1 MRYQLLF
8 KSKYMKKHL
17 ILRFSIARIIVVLSL
32 SFSGFLQAQ
41 TPKGKLFI
49 IGGGD
54 RSDALMKQVL
64 SVADLSKKDYIVV
77 LPMSSEE
84 PDSSFVYFKTQMVK
98 LTPNPIVM
106 LNFTAATAQ
115 NKVLTDSLQKA
126 KLIFISGGDQVRF
139 MNVVQNTPVK
149 TAIQKAYENGS
160 TISGTSAGAAVMS
173 EKMITGNQKLQKQY
187 SGTFDN
193 IRYDN
198 LETTEGLGL
207 LKTAIIDQHFL
218 KRNRYNR
225 LLSALVEFPALTGI
239 GIDESTAIIVRNN
252 QIEVAGESEVI
263 VVRNPKGILKAQ
275 KNNLISIENLQMS
288 IYTAGQK
295 FNIK

>member
-1 MRYQLLF
+1 MKNQLLRQF
-8 KSKYMKKHL
+8 FCQTNAL
-17 ILRFSIARIIVVLSL
+17 IVFFLT
-32 SFSGFLQAQ
+32 SFFLQAQ
-41 TPKGKLFI
+41 APKGKLFI

-54 RSDALMKQVL
+54 RSDDLMKQVL
-64 SVADLSKKDYIVV
+64 SVADLTKKDFIVV

-84 PDSSFVYFKTQMVK
+84 PDSSFIFFKTQMIK
-98 LTPNPIVM
+98 LTSNPIVM
-106 LNFTAATAQ
+106 LNFNATTAQ
-115 NKVLTDSLQKA
+115 NKTLTDSLQKA

-139 MNVVQNTPVK
+139 MNVVHNTPIK

-173 EKMITGNQKLQKQY
+173 EKMITGNQKLQKEY

-198 LETTEGLGL
+198 LETSEGLGL
-207 LKTAIIDQHFL
+207 LKTAVIDQHFL

-225 LLSALVEFPALTGI
+225 LLSALVELPALTGI
-239 GIDESTAIIVRNN
+239 GIDEGTAIIVRNN
-252 QIEVAGESEVI
+252 QVEVAGESEVI
-263 VVRNPKGILKAQ
+263 VVRNPKGILKAK

>member
-1 MRYQLLF
+1 MKNRLPSHFSYQKILIVMLLF
-8 KSKYMKKHL
+8 T
-17 ILRFSIARIIVVLSL
+17 VSL
-32 SFSGFLQAQ
+32 LQAQ
-41 TPKGKLFI
+41 SPKGKLFI

-64 SVADLSKKDYIVV
+64 SVSELTKKDFIVV

-84 PDSSFVYFKTQMVK
+84 PDSSFIFFKTQMAK

-106 LNFTAATAQ
+106 LNFNKETAQ
-115 NKVLTDSLQKA
+115 NKKLTDSLQKA
-126 KLIFISGGDQVRF
+126 KLIFISGGDQTRF
-139 MNVVQNTPVK
+139 MNVVQNTPIQ
-149 TAIQKAYENGS
+149 TAIQKAYQNGS

-173 EKMITGNQKLQKQY
+173 EKMITGNQKLQKEY

-198 LETTEGLGL
+198 LETAEGLGL

-225 LLSALVEFPALTGI
+225 LLSALVEFPTLTGI

-263 VVRNPKGILKAQ
+263 VVKNPKGILKSK
-275 KNNLISIENLQMS
+275 KNNLISIENLHMS

-295 FNIK
+295 FNIQ

>member
-1 MRYQLLF
+1 MKNQPLFTFSFQKYCLLLF
-8 KSKYMKKHL
+8 LFGGY
-17 ILRFSIARIIVVLSL
+17 
-32 SFSGFLQAQ
+32 FLQAQ

-54 RSDALMKQVL
+54 RSDDLMKQVL
-64 SVADLSKKDYIVV
+64 SVAELSKKDYIVV

-84 PDSSFVYFKTQMVK
+84 PDSSFIFFKTQMVK
-98 LTPNPIVM
+98 LTSNPIVM
-106 LNFTAATAQ
+106 LNFNKETAK
-115 NKVLTDSLQKA
+115 NKTLTDSLQKA
-126 KLIFISGGDQVRF
+126 KLIFISGGDQVLF
-139 MNVVQNTPVK
+139 MNVVQNNPIK

-173 EKMITGNQKLQKQY
+173 EKMITGNQKLQKEY

-198 LETTEGLGL
+198 LETSEGLGL

-225 LLSALVEFPALTGI
+225 LFSALVEFPTLTGI
-239 GIDESTAIIVRNN
+239 GIDEATAIIVRNN

-263 VVRNPKGILKAQ
+263 VVRNPKGILKA
-275 KNNLISIENLQMS
+275 KHNNLISIESLQMS

>member
-1 MRYQLLF
+1 MKNRLPSHFSYQKILIVILLF
-8 KSKYMKKHL
+8 TVSQ
-17 ILRFSIARIIVVLSL
+17 
-32 SFSGFLQAQ
+32 LQAQ
-41 TPKGKLFI
+41 SPKGKLFI

-64 SVADLSKKDYIVV
+64 SVSELTKKDFIVV

-84 PDSSFVYFKTQMVK
+84 PDSSFIFFKTQMAK

-106 LNFTAATAQ
+106 LNFNKETAQ
-115 NKVLTDSLQKA
+115 NKKLTDSLQKA
-126 KLIFISGGDQVRF
+126 KLIFISGGDQTRF
-139 MNVVQNTPVK
+139 MNVVQNTPIQM
-149 TAIQKAYENGS
+149 AIQKAYQNGS

-173 EKMITGNQKLQKQY
+173 EKMITGNQKLQKEY

-198 LETTEGLGL
+198 LETAEGLGL

-225 LLSALVEFPALTGI
+225 LLSALVEFPTLTGI

-263 VVRNPKGILKAQ
+263 VVKNPKGILKSK
-275 KNNLISIENLQMS
+275 KNNLISIENLHMS

-295 FNIK
+295 FNIQ

>member
-1 MRYQLLF
+1 
-8 KSKYMKKHL
+8 MKKPL
-17 ILRFSIARIIVVLSL
+17 SSLYSFACIVFITLL
-32 SFSGFLQAQ
+32 SFFCTSMQAQ
-41 TPKGKLFI
+41 TAKGKLFI

-64 SVADLSKKDYIVV
+64 QVADLKSKDYIVV

-84 PDSSFVYFKTQMVK
+84 PDSSFLFFKDQMVK
-98 LTPNPIVM
+98 LTKNPIVM
-106 LNFTAATAQ
+106 LNFNSETAQ
-115 NKVLTDSLQKA
+115 NKALADSVQKA
-126 KLIFISGGDQVRF
+126 KLIFISGGDQTRF
-139 MNVVQNTPVK
+139 MKVVHNTPIK

-173 EKMITGNQKLQKQY
+173 EKMITGNQKLEKEY

-193 IRYDN
+193 IRHDN
-198 LETTEGLGL
+198 LETTTGLGL

-225 LLSALVEFPALTGI
+225 LLSAMVEFPALTGI
-239 GIDESTAIIVRNN
+239 GIDEATAIIVRNN
-252 QIEVAGESEVI
+252 QIEVAGDSEVI
-263 VVRNPKGILKAQ
+263 VIKNPKGIIKSK
-275 KNNLISIENLQMS
+275 KNNLISIENLQMG

>member
-1 MRYQLLF
+1 MKNFFPFRFSLNKYMVVLLLF
-8 KSKYMKKHL
+8 AGS
-17 ILRFSIARIIVVLSL
+17 
-32 SFSGFLQAQ
+32 FLQAQ
-41 TPKGKLFI
+41 TIKGKLFI

-54 RSDALMKQVL
+54 RSDALMKQL
-64 SVADLSKKDYIVV
+64 LGIAELGPKDYIVV

-84 PDSSFVYFKTQMVK
+84 PDSSFIFFKTQMVK
-98 LTPNPIVM
+98 LTTNPIVM
-106 LNFTAATAQ
+106 LNFNKETAQ
-115 NKVLTDSLQKA
+115 NKILTDSVQKA
-126 KLIFISGGDQVRF
+126 KLIFISGGDQTRF
-139 MNVVQNTPVK
+139 MKIVHNTPIK

-173 EKMITGNQKLQKQY
+173 EKMITGNQKLEKEY

-198 LETTEGLGL
+198 LETAEGLGL

-225 LLSALVEFPALTGI
+225 LLSGLVEFPELTGI
-239 GIDESTAIIVRNN
+239 GIDEATAIIVRNN

-263 VVRNPKGILKAQ
+263 VVRKPKGILKS
-275 KNNLISIENLQMS
+275 KKGNLISIEKLEMS
-288 IYTAGQK
+288 IYNAGQK

>member
-1 MRYQLLF
+1 MKNLFSPFSLQKIMMASLL
-8 KSKYMKKHL
+8 
-17 ILRFSIARIIVVLSL
+17 VVSSL
-32 SFSGFLQAQ
+32 LQAQ
-41 TPKGKLFI
+41 NPKGKLFI
-49 IGGGD
+49 IGGGN
-54 RSDALMKQVL
+54 RSDDLMKQVL
-64 SVADLSKKDYIVV
+64 ATAELNKKDYIVV

-84 PDSSFVYFKTQMVK
+84 PDSAFIFFKTQMVK
-98 LTPNPIVM
+98 LTSNPIVM

-115 NKVLTDSLQKA
+115 NKVLTDSVQKA
-126 KLIFISGGDQVRF
+126 KLIFISGGDQTRF
-139 MNVVQNTPVK
+139 MAVVNNTPVK

-173 EKMITGNQKLQKQY
+173 EKMITGNQKLQKEY

-198 LETTEGLGL
+198 LETSEGLGL
-207 LKTAIIDQHFL
+207 LKTAVIDQHFL

-225 LLSALVEFPALTGI
+225 LLSALVEFPDLTGI

-263 VVRNPKGILKAQ
+263 VVRNPKGVSKSK
-275 KNNLISIENLQMS
+275 KNNLISIEKLEMS

>member
-1 MRYQLLF
+1 MKNQLLRQF
-8 KSKYMKKHL
+8 FCQTNAL
-17 ILRFSIARIIVVLSL
+17 IVFFLT
-32 SFSGFLQAQ
+32 SFFLQAQ
-41 TPKGKLFI
+41 APKGKLFI

-54 RSDALMKQVL
+54 RSDDLMKQVL
-64 SVADLSKKDYIVV
+64 SVADLTKKDFIVV

-84 PDSSFVYFKTQMVK
+84 PDSSFIFFKTQMVK
-98 LTPNPIVM
+98 LTSNPIVM
-106 LNFTAATAQ
+106 LNFNATTAQ
-115 NKVLTDSLQKA
+115 NKTLTDSLQKA

-139 MNVVQNTPVK
+139 MNVVHNTPIK

-173 EKMITGNQKLQKQY
+173 EKMITGNQKLQKEY

-198 LETTEGLGL
+198 LETSEGLGL
-207 LKTAIIDQHFL
+207 LKTAVIDQHFL

-239 GIDESTAIIVRNN
+239 GIDEGTAIIVRNN
-252 QIEVAGESEVI
+252 QVEVAGESEVI
-263 VVRNPKGILKAQ
+263 VVRNPKEILKAK

>member
-1 MRYQLLF
+1 MTKSLF
-8 KSKYMKKHL
+8 SSLTFTHLGL
-17 ILRFSIARIIVVLSL
+17 ILLLSSSI
-32 SFSGFLQAQ
+32 LQAQ
-41 TPKGKLFI
+41 NPKGKLFI

-54 RSDALMKQVL
+54 RSDDLMKQVL
-64 SVADLSKKDYIVV
+64 SVAELTAKDYIVV

-84 PDSSFVYFKTQMVK
+84 PDSSFIFFKTQMVK
-98 LTPNPIVM
+98 LTSNPIVM
-106 LNFTAATAQ
+106 LNFNKETAQ

-126 KLIFISGGDQVRF
+126 KLIFISGGDQTRF
-139 MNVVQNTPVK
+139 MNVVQNTPIK
-149 TAIQKAYENGS
+149 TAIVKAYENGS

-173 EKMITGNQKLQKQY
+173 EKMITGNQKLQKEY

-198 LETTEGLGL
+198 LETSEGLGL
-207 LKTAIIDQHFL
+207 LKTAVIDQHFL

-225 LLSALVEFPALTGI
+225 LLSALVEFPDLTGI
-239 GIDESTAIIVRNN
+239 GIDEATAIIVRNN

-263 VVRNPKGILKAQ
+263 VVRKPKGILKS
-275 KNNLISIENLQMS
+275 KKGNLISIEKLEMS

>member
-1 MRYQLLF
+1 MMKYLF
-8 KSKYMKKHL
+8 SK
-17 ILRFSIARIIVVLSL
+17 FSFTPIFGFVVLLCSN
-32 SFSGFLQAQ
+32 FTEAQ

-49 IGGGD
+49 IGGGN

-64 SVADLSKKDYIVV
+64 TVADLSKKDYIVV

-84 PDSSFVYFKTQMVK
+84 PDSSFIFFKTQMVK
-98 LTPNPIVM
+98 LTANPVVM
-106 LNFTAATAQ
+106 LNFNKETAQ
-115 NKVLTDSLQKA
+115 NQTLADSLQKA
-126 KLIFISGGDQVRF
+126 KLIFISGGDQTRF

-149 TAIQKAYENGS
+149 TAIQKAYQNGS
-160 TISGTSAGAAVMS
+160 TISGTSAGAAVIS
-173 EKMITGNQKLQKQY
+173 EKMITGNQKLQKEY

-198 LETTEGLGL
+198 LETSEGLGL

-225 LLSALVEFPALTGI
+225 LLSALVEFPTLTGI

-263 VVRNPKGILKAQ
+263 VVKSPKGILKA
-275 KNNLISIENLQMS
+275 KTGNLVSIENLQMS

>member
-1 MRYQLLF
+1 MKNQLIFKLTFKIFTSLLF
-8 KSKYMKKHL
+8 L
-17 ILRFSIARIIVVLSL
+17 AT
-32 SFSGFLQAQ
+32 SFVQAQ

-64 SVADLSKKDYIVV
+64 SVADLSQKDYIVV

-84 PDSSFVYFKTQMVK
+84 PDSSFIFFKSQMVK
-98 LTPNPIVM
+98 LTPHPIVM
-106 LNFTAATAQ
+106 LNFNKETAQ
-115 NKVLTDSLQKA
+115 NKRLADSLQKA
-126 KLIFISGGDQVRF
+126 KLIFISGGDQTRF
-139 MNVVQNTPVK
+139 MNVVQNSPVK

-173 EKMITGNQKLQKQY
+173 ETMITGNQKLQKEY

-198 LETTEGLGL
+198 LETSEGLGL
-207 LKTAIIDQHFL
+207 LQTAIIDQHFL

-263 VVRNPKGILKAQ
+263 VVKKPKGILKS
-275 KNNLISIENLQMS
+275 KNNNLISIENLQMS

>member
-1 MRYQLLF
+1 MKNQPLFTFSFQKYCLLLF
-8 KSKYMKKHL
+8 LFGGY
-17 ILRFSIARIIVVLSL
+17 
-32 SFSGFLQAQ
+32 FLQAQ

-54 RSDALMKQVL
+54 RSDDLMKQVL
-64 SVADLSKKDYIVV
+64 SVAELSKKDYIVV

-84 PDSSFVYFKTQMVK
+84 PDSSFIFFKTQMVK
-98 LTPNPIVM
+98 LTSNPIVM
-106 LNFTAATAQ
+106 LNFNKETAQ

-139 MNVVQNTPVK
+139 MNVVQNTPIK

-173 EKMITGNQKLQKQY
+173 EKMITGNQKLQKEY

-198 LETTEGLGL
+198 LETSEGLGL

-225 LLSALVEFPALTGI
+225 LLSALVEFPTLTGI
-239 GIDESTAIIVRNN
+239 GIDEATAIIVRNN

-263 VVRNPKGILKAQ
+263 VVRNPKVILKA
-275 KNNLISIENLQMS
+275 KHNNLISIESLQMS